1 MDSFLIISIILV
13 IIAGFLVFQYFVLR
27 GRLDLVNWRI
37 MYMFEEARLSRP
49 RLAGIISADK
59 SSKELKEELL
69 EKNKPKLFYY
79 FDENIVMSLYK
90 QIPESFKPQSIE
102 KETIG
107 KKGREMGF
115 EEVVKAT
122 FEKAESKRKL
132 EKFTISENSETAYNE
147 LEKYL
152 IQNNQ
157 ITFGLESFD
166 YDHSIEIDF
175 FRECERIKEGFDFEI
190 PQTVKNDFVE
200 KIKKKY
206 TINEKL
212 KELEE
217 VKGFV
222 IMREDF
228 EFSALDSNQLK
239 LIFCTPYEK
248 GEKKICIEVPLNK
261 NNITKMRENLFLTS
275 NKVNLTLFGYKDSW
289 ESAGLRLKVSPI
301 VIY

>member
-1 MDSFLIISIILV
+1 MDLFLIISTALG
-13 IIAGFLVFQYFVLR
+13 IIAGFLVVQYFMLR
-27 GRLDLVNWRI
+27 GRLDHVKWR
-37 MYMFEEARLSRP
+37 MYMLENERLLHPRP
-49 RLAGIISADK
+49 AGIIFADK
-59 SSKELKEELL
+59 SSKELEEELL
-69 EKNKPKLFYY
+69 EKNEPKLFYY

-90 QIPESFKPQSIE
+90 QIPESFKPKSIE
-102 KETIG
+102 EETIG

-115 EEVVKAT
+115 EEVVKAS
-122 FEKAESKRKL
+122 FAKAESKRKL
-132 EKFTISENSETAYNE
+132 ERFTISENSETAYNE

-152 IQNNQ
+152 IRNNQ

-175 FRECERIKEGFDFEI
+175 FRQCERIKEEFNFEI
-190 PQTVKNDFVE
+190 PQTVKDDFVE

-217 VKGFV
+217 AKGFV
-222 IMREDF
+222 IMREEF
-228 EFSALDSNQLK
+228 EFSDLDSNQLK

-248 GEKKICIEVPLNK
+248 GEKKICIEVLLNK
-261 NNITKMRENLFLTS
+261 NNITKMRENLFFTS

-289 ESAGLRLKVSPI
+289 ESADLRLKVSPI